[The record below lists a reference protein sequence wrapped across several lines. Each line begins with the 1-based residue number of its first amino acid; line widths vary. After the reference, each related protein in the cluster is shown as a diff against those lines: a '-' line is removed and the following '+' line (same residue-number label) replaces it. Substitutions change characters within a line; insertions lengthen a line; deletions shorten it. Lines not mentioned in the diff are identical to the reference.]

1 MKRGTFGDLRAFQTV
16 ARERSFTRAAAL
28 LGVSPSALSHT
39 IRALEDQVGVRLLA
53 RTTRN
58 VAPTEAG
65 ERLLATVGP
74 RMAEI
79 DGAVA
84 SLRDLRGTPSGT
96 VRITSSD
103 YAADRIL
110 LPRLAPLL
118 PLYPD
123 LRVEISIDYGLTD
136 IVAER
141 FDAGVRLGEQ
151 IERDMIAQRIGPD
164 VRMAVIGSPAYFA
177 GRGTPATPQDLTDHS
192 CINLRLQTSGGLY
205 AWEFTDGT
213 RQMNVR
219 VGGQLILNR
228 SAQIIDAAVAGCGLA
243 CVPEDMAGPMLRD
256 GRLIRVLERWC
267 PLFSGLHLYYPSR
280 RQTSAA
286 FRVVLDALRYRAESA
301 RV

>member
-53 RTTRN
+53 RTTRS

-177 GRGTPATPQDLTDHS
+177 GRGTPATPG
-192 CINLRLQTSGGLY
+192 SG
-205 AWEFTDGT
+205 
-213 RQMNVR
+213 
-219 VGGQLILNR
+219 
-228 SAQIIDAAVAGCGLA
+228 
-243 CVPEDMAGPMLRD
+243 
-256 GRLIRVLERWC
+256 
-267 PLFSGLHLYYPSR
+267 
-280 RQTSAA
+280 
-286 FRVVLDALRYRAESA
+286 
-301 RV
+301 